1 MSVDALMTAAVGAFF
16 GAAGWLLVGLFM
28 ARRTAERQ
36 SRNAA
41 RAVYF
46 ELSMNAID
54 IGVAEQHL
62 VFQPLRRGSFDA
74 LLPELATWLHADEL
88 ETIVKAYMSH
98 AGYEQ
103 AQRDEKL
110 PAQVR
115 KAVLHEPRA
124 APSSHGSAPAA
135 IVLAAGCRS
144 DVHHQCPRP
153 DAERP
158 ITSRCGSPKCLS
170 PSKISSGATSRR

>member
-1 MSVDALMTAAVGAFF
+1 MSVDALITAAIGAFF

-28 ARRTAERQ
+28 TRRQVERQ

-54 IGVAEQHL
+54 INVAEEHL

-110 PAQVR
+110 PVPVR
-115 KAVLHEPRA
+115 KAVLHTVYEQHRA
-124 APSSHGSAPAA
+124 AMELLLRRSFSPRDAARMSSANALSHPPSDQSRA
-135 IVLAAGCRS
+135 AAGARN
-144 DVHHQCPRP
+144 
-153 DAERP
+153 A
-158 ITSRCGSPKCLS
+158 
-170 PSKISSGATSRR
+170 

>member
-1 MSVDALMTAAVGAFF
+1 VSFDALMTAAVGAFF
-16 GAAGWLLVGLFM
+16 GAAGWLLVGLYM
-28 ARRTAERQ
+28 SRRQTERQ

-54 IGVAEQHL
+54 INVAEQHL
-62 VFQPLRRGSFDA
+62 VFQPLRRASFDS

-88 ETIVKAYMSH
+88 ETIVKAYMAH

-110 PAQVR
+110 PVPVR
-115 KAVLHEPRA
+115 KAVLHTVLDQHRMATDLLLRRSFSPREAARLSTANTVATSPTDPSRA
-124 APSSHGSAPAA
+124 A
-135 IVLAAGCRS
+135 AGARN
-144 DVHHQCPRP
+144 
-153 DAERP
+153 A
-158 ITSRCGSPKCLS
+158 
-170 PSKISSGATSRR
+170 